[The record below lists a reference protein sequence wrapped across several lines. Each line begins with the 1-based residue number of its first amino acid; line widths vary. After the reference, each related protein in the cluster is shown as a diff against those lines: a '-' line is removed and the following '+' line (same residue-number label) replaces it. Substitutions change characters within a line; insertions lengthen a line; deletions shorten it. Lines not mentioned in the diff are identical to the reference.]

1 MVKTKEHNTHMK
13 AERLKQVLRQMIR
26 EEVTQQVNK
35 ALGKILVEV
44 MRETRKPVIT
54 EEVAPEPE
62 RPVRSLSTGNEAL
75 DSVLAETAKTHTH
88 LPSGDEGVSLVSLMN
103 EGFEKIGQD
112 ERAVTTNAP
121 TTKIEFLKQ
130 MVAESAPPPQ
140 RSVTEGAEVPDMLK
154 KVFKKDFRAVMKAMD
169 RQKKEGN
176 SGLFAGKVQMGG

>member
-1 MVKTKEHNTHMK
+1 MK

-26 EEVTQQVNK
+26 EEVTEQVNK

-44 MRETRKPVIT
+44 MRENRKPVIT
-54 EEVAPEPE
+54 EEVAPESK
-62 RPVRSLSTGNEAL
+62 RPVRTLSTGNTTL

-88 LPSGDEGVSLVSLMN
+88 LPSGDEGVSLASLMN
-103 EGFEKIGQD
+103 EGFEKIGRN
-112 ERAVTTNAP
+112 EKAITTP

-154 KVFKKDFRAVMKAMD
+154 KVFKKDFREVMKAMD

-176 SGLFAGKVQMGG
+176 SGLFAGAGKVQMGG